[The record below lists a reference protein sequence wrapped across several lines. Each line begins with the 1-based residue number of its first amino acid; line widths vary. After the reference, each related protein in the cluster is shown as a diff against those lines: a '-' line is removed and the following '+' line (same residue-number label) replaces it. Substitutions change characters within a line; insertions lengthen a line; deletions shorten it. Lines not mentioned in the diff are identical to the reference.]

1 MTHTAAT
8 PSTVPPRGG
17 ARGTSGWVGWV
28 AFAGV
33 AMIILGLFHVV
44 QGLVALLKDDYFVV
58 SSNRV
63 LLNLDYTAWGWAH
76 LTIGAVILVA
86 GFMVFAGQVWARA
99 VGTVAALMSAVGSM
113 AFIAAYPAWSLMVIA
128 LDVVVIMALTIHG
141 SEIKAGT

>member
-1 MTHTAAT
+1 MTHTAAP
-8 PSTVPPRGG
+8 PSTVPPRHG
-17 ARGTSGWVGWV
+17 ARGTSGWVGWI

-33 AMIILGLFHVV
+33 AMVILGVFHVV

-99 VGTVAALMSAVGSM
+99 VGTVAALVSAIGSM
-113 AFIAAYPAWSLMVIA
+113 AFIAAYPVWSLMVIA
-128 LDVVVIMALTIHG
+128 LDVVVIMALTVHG